1 MFDLRFLHN
10 AVDEGDFT
18 DDVCRGLLDVLAE
31 VESLRTELAV
41 ARQTGNDACDILL
54 ERHAEEE
61 RRLRGALPDAELLK
75 RAAGWMEMIWRN
87 FDAIALHDGKI
98 IPDCLTLRTAAARIR
113 AVQEARGE

>member
-61 RRLRGALPDAELLK
+61 RRLRAALPDADLLEEAAHYAELAWEHRRTCLPDHELAVAEK
-75 RAAGWMEMIWRN
+75 
-87 FDAIALHDGKI
+87 LHA
-98 IPDCLTLRTAAARIR
+98 TAARIR

>member
-61 RRLRGALPDAELLK
+61 RRLRAALPDAELLEQAASDVQHLGMHWDDAVLL
-75 RAAGWMEMIWRN
+75 RA
-87 FDAIALHDGKI
+87 
-98 IPDCLTLRTAAARIR
+98 AAARIR